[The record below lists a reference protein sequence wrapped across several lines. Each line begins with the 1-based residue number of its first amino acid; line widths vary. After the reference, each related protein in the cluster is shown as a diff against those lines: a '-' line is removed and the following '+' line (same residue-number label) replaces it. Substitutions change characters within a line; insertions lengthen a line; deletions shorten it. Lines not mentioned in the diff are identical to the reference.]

1 MDSNQGAGESGKST
15 IVKQM
20 IILHSGGF
28 DEQNRA
34 FYKKHLIQNT
44 LDSMQSILNALDTI
58 EVGVADVSNQEL
70 KDLVQTGPFYLPGGV
85 ISPEVWSALAVLRND
100 LNVRKVLKRAN
111 EFQILDSA
119 K

>member
-1 MDSNQGAGESGKST
+1 
-15 IVKQM
+15 
-20 IILHSGGF
+20 
-28 DEQNRA
+28 
-34 FYKKHLIQNT
+34 
-44 LDSMQSILNALDTI
+44 MQSILNALDTI